1 MKTIYLI
8 RHAKATGQEFSAVL
22 TKEGHE
28 QARKLVDLF
37 HEDEIDVI
45 YSSPFTRAI
54 DTINPLSE
62 HKGIPIIEDERLGE
76 RVLSSESY
84 SDWKDKLKDSFD
96 DWDLEFPGGESNRQ
110 GYKRAAEMVEKIL
123 RDPHEKI
130 ILVSHGNLS
139 TLLLHYFDKKSGFE
153 ELFALSNPDV
163 YRIEI
168 GEEETTIERTWS

>member
-8 RHAKATGQEFSAVL
+8 RHAKATGQEFSAPL
-22 TKEGHE
+22 TKEGEE
-28 QARKLVDLF
+28 QAKKLIEFFKEVK
-37 HEDEIDVI
+37 IDVI

-54 DTINPLSE
+54 DTVKPLSE
-62 HKGIPIIEDERLGE
+62 QKGISIIEDERLGE
-76 RVLSSESY
+76 RMLSSESY
-84 SDWKDKLKDSFD
+84 ADWKDKLKDSFD

-110 GYKRAAEMVEKIL
+110 GYNRAAALVEKVL
-123 RDPHEKI
+123 RDPHERI

-139 TLLLHYFDKKSGFE
+139 TLLLHYFDKSSGFE

-168 GEEETTIERTWS
+168 SEKGAVIERKWS